1 MTLVNKERT
10 KNITPEIKE
19 ELISLL
25 ECYMPGLRNKL
36 M

>member
-19 ELISLL
+19 ELIKLL
-25 ECYMPGLRNKL
+25 ECFMPSIRQKF
-36 M
+36 